1 MVEDVAVVV
10 AIGMAVADVEME
22 DVALGAV
29 AVEIGIIV
37 EDVALGAMAVE
48 IGTIVEDVAVVVAL
62 VVAVVVAIGMVVVD
76 VDMED
81 VASGVVAA
89 GTEDFTASAIG
100 AMKSVIK

>member
-48 IGTIVEDVAVVVAL
+48 IGTIVEDVAVVVA
-62 VVAVVVAIGMVVVD
+62 VVVAIGMVVVD

-81 VASGVVAA
+81 VARGVVAA

>member
-1 MVEDVAVVV
+1 
-10 AIGMAVADVEME
+10 ME

-37 EDVALGAMAVE
+37 DDVALGAMAVE
-48 IGTIVEDVAVVVAL
+48 IGTIVEDVAV